1 MELLDKDDNWDCEF
15 EAELRC
21 QAPSRSTHQK
31 ANPTI
36 SRATSDDLLL
46 AQEESQEEAS
56 APGDQHQ
63 LCFMAFDLL
72 LVNDK
77 CVMDLPLSQRRE
89 LLEKSVMQR
98 PRQFEIVAQ
107 TKVTNLN
114 DINNAIDRVLLN
126 QEEGIILKNLHSL
139 YVAGERKNSWL
150 KIKPDYIEGLVNDLD
165 VLIVGGY
172 YGSGIGRRAGTI
184 SHFLLGVRVPPSS
197 SLLSDQSPFSS
208 SSSASSS
215 FTSPPEGPEF
225 HSFCKVGSGYS
236 LRELAVLQKT
246 LEPHWRVYDIH
257 KPPKWLHLVHPFKEK
272 PDVWIAPNHSCVVQ
286 IKGAQVIP
294 TDKFRTGHTLR
305 FPRVQ
310 HLRYDKPWTD
320 ALDLRELSQIIT
332 SSLLSPSSSSAT
344 LTKSGQGLKRSASGA
359 GLEGGEGEP
368 ETKRSRTTKASQL
381 QIAPQF
387 QAANLQVVNV
397 KNSLF
402 QGVDFCV
409 MNGYQPTT
417 APSSSSSSSAVST
430 LTVTNTLGTQEE
442 ATKDQGI
449 STGLMNDVDRL
460 TKQQIEVLLFE
471 NGASV
476 LQHPPDPTKLTG
488 GKKRE
493 CFVVALKET
502 LKVKNL
508 IKKGCFDIVHPK
520 WILDSVRSQ
529 ERQPLSPK
537 YVLYT
542 SPATRRLFSVNY
554 DRFGDS
560 FTSPCT
566 FDSLSEVFSSLPLV
580 HPFLLILTVWSI
592 VWCCSWGLITV
603 LWTYFKV
610 GKIQPRGR

>member
-15 EAELRC
+15 EAFLKG
-21 QAPSRSTHQK
+21 QAPPRSAPQKPHQ
-31 ANPTI
+31 PI
-36 SRATSDDLLL
+36 SRASSDDLLL
-46 AQEESQEEAS
+46 AQEESQEETS
-56 APGDQHQ
+56 TPGDQHQ

-89 LLEKSVMQR
+89 LLEKSVIQK

-114 DINNAIDRVLLN
+114 DINSAIDRVLLN
-126 QEEGIILKNLHSL
+126 QEEGIILKDLNSL

-215 FTSPPEGPEF
+215 FSSPPEGPEF

-236 LRELAVLQKT
+236 LRELAALQKT

-272 PDVWIAPNHSCVVQ
+272 PDVWIAPHHSCVVQ
-286 IKGAQVIP
+286 IKGAQVIT

-344 LTKSGQGLKRSASGA
+344 LTKSGPGLKRSASGA
-359 GLEGGEGEP
+359 GLEGGDGEP
-368 ETKRSRTTKASQL
+368 EAKRSRTTKASQL

-409 MNGYQPTT
+409 MNGFQPISITT
-417 APSSSSSSSAVST
+417 TTNASTSTPTSSSSST
-430 LTVTNTLGTQEE
+430 LTLTLAATNTLGSQEE
-442 ATKDQGI
+442 TSREQNTSAGSMSDA
-449 STGLMNDVDRL
+449 DRL

-476 LQHPPDPTKLTG
+476 LQHPPDPSKLTG
-488 GKKRE
+488 GKRRE
-493 CFVVALKET
+493 CFVVAMKET

-508 IKKGCFDIVHPK
+508 IKKGCYDIVHPK

-542 SPATRRLFSVNY
+542 SPATKRLFSVNY

-566 FDSLSEVFSSLPLV
+566 LDSLSEVFFFF
-580 HPFLLILTVWSI
+580 FLS
-592 VWCCSWGLITV
+592 
-603 LWTYFKV
+603 
-610 GKIQPRGR
+610 